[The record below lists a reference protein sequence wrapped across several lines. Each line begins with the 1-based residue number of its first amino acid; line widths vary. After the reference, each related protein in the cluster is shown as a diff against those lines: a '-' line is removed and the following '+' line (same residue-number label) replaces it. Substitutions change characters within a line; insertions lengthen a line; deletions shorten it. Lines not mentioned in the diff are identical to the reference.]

1 MKTRLISL
9 ICVLLKPMI
18 RFLLKG
24 LLRDRHRSLFPVIIV
39 SLGVMLTTLIHCWMS
54 GVIGDISQTNAKIE
68 TGHVKIMTQAY
79 AELSTQIP
87 NDLAIFGLSDLLT
100 ELKRDYTEVDWTP
113 RIKYGGLLDIP
124 NEYGETRSQGPVF
137 GLGVDLFSP
146 ESQEQE
152 RLNLESSLVQG
163 SLPKEAGEIL
173 ISEQF
178 AQSLGVQIGE
188 TATLVSA
195 TANGSMAI
203 YNFIVAGTV
212 RFGISGMDRNAML
225 ADISDIQYALDM
237 EDGTGEILGY
247 FPNLQYHKGQ
257 AFELKKSFNAK
268 HLLPEDEFSPVMLTL
283 SEQNGLGE
291 YLDMVD
297 VWIFIFI
304 GGFVGVMSI
313 VLWNTGLMS
322 GIRRYGEM
330 GVRLAIG
337 EAKVHVYKT
346 LIYESVLIGII
357 GSVLGT
363 ILGLGASY
371 YLQEIGI
378 DVSTMMQGASMLMS
392 SVLRAKITPPAFYI
406 GFVPG
411 VLATVLGALMAGIGI
426 FKRQTSQL
434 FKELEA

>member
-1 MKTRLISL
+1 MTW
-9 ICVLLKPMI
+9 
-18 RFLLKG
+18 FLLKG

-39 SLGVMLTTLIHCWMS
+39 SLGVMLTTLIHCWIS
-54 GVIGDISQTNAKIE
+54 GVVGDVSRTNAKIE

-79 AELSTQIP
+79 SELSSQLP
-87 NDLAIFGLSDLLT
+87 NDLAVFGLDELLQKLNEEYST
-100 ELKRDYTEVDWTP
+100 VDWAP

-124 NEYGETRSQGPVF
+124 DENGETRSQGPVF
-137 GLGVDLFSP
+137 GLGIDLLSP
-146 ESQEQE
+146 NSHEAE
-152 RLNLESSLVQG
+152 RLNLEQALVQG
-163 SLPKEAGEIL
+163 SLPAKTGEIL

-178 AQSLGVQIGE
+178 AQSLNVQIGE

-203 YNFIVAGTV
+203 QNFMIAGTV
-212 RFGISGMDRNAML
+212 RFGITGMDRNAML

-237 EDGTGEILGY
+237 EDGAGEILGY
-247 FPNLQYHKGQ
+247 FPNLQYQKGQ
-257 AFELKKSFNAK
+257 AFKLRDSFNAK
-268 HLLPEDEFSPVMLTL
+268 HQIIDDEFSLMMLTL
-283 SEQNGLGE
+283 SDQNGLGE
-291 YLDMVD
+291 YLDMID
-297 VWIFIFI
+297 TWIFIFVA
-304 GGFVGVMSI
+304 GFVGVMSI

-337 EAKVHVYKT
+337 EAKGHVYRT
-346 LIYESVLIGII
+346 LVYESILIGILGSII
-357 GSVLGT
+357 GTV
-363 ILGLGASY
+363 LGLGASY
-371 YLQEIGI
+371 YLQEVGI

-392 SVLRAKITPPAFYI
+392 NVLRAKITPPAFYI

>member
-1 MKTRLISL
+1 MTW
-9 ICVLLKPMI
+9 
-18 RFLLKG
+18 FLLKG

-54 GVIGDISQTNAKIE
+54 GVVGDISKTNAKIE

-79 AELSTQIP
+79 ADLSAQLP
-87 NDLAIFGLSDLLT
+87 NDLAVFELSSLLE
-100 ELKRDYTEVDWTP
+100 ELKKDYPDVDWAP

-124 NEYGETRSQGPVF
+124 DEEGETRAQGPVF
-137 GLGVDLFSP
+137 GLGIDFFSTDSH
-146 ESQEQE
+146 EKE
-152 RLNLESSLVQG
+152 RLNLEQSLVQG
-163 SLPKEAGEIL
+163 SLPDEAGEIL
-173 ISEQF
+173 VSEQF

-203 YNFIVAGTV
+203 HNFIVAGTV
-212 RFGISGMDRNAML
+212 RFGIAGMDRNAML
-225 ADISDIQYALDM
+225 ADVSDIQYALDM
-237 EDGTGEILGY
+237 EDGAGEILGY
-247 FPNLQYHKGQ
+247 FPNLQYNKRL
-257 AFELKKSFNAK
+257 AASLRDSFNVE
-268 HLLPEDEFSPVMLTL
+268 HRILDDEFSLMMLTL
-283 SEQNGLGE
+283 GEQNGLGE

-297 VWIFIFI
+297 IWVFIFL
-304 GGFVGVMSI
+304 GGFMVVMSI

-337 EAKVHVYKT
+337 EAKGHVYRT
-346 LIYESVLIGII
+346 LVYESVLIGII
-357 GSVLGT
+357 GSIVGT
-363 ILGLGASY
+363 IIGLGFAY
-371 YLQEIGI
+371 YLQEVGI
-378 DVSTMMQGASMLMS
+378 DVSKMMQGASMLMS
-392 SVLRAKITPPAFYI
+392 TVLRAKITPPAFYI

-411 VLATVLGALMAGIGI
+411 VLATVLGSLMAGIGI